1 MNTIRENFKREV
13 AALLPVLHET
23 YRRIGRF
30 QKSRTERNERA
41 ALRQLRAAG
50 DTLAFFKPLVPRK
63 KQPYFDAVLNESLSP
78 SDRIISLDVAVGAM
92 HIEFSMERAYMH
104 RESAELRQA
113 LELSRHVAS
122 DGTADDADPAPDV
135 LVRGLGV
142 SPGFVTGKAA
152 LIRRT
157 SDYRRLAA
165 GSIVV
170 ARMTRTDMMIGVEK
184 MAGIV
189 TDIGGALCHAAI
201 VARELGIPCVVGT
214 ETATQEIRE
223 KQLIAVNGDDGIVRA
238 CGAGEAREETG
249 GKPHARASRK
259 RRR

>member
-1 MNTIRENFKREV
+1 M
-13 AALLPVLHET
+13 AALLPVLHES

-50 DTLAFFKPLVPRK
+50 KTLAFFKPLVPRK

-92 HIEFSMERAYMH
+92 HIEFSMPRAYMH
-104 RESAELRQA
+104 RESEQLRRA
-113 LELSRHVAS
+113 LALSRHVAS
-122 DGTADDADPAPDV
+122 DATADAADPAPDV
-135 LVRGLGV
+135 LVRGIGA

-152 LIRRT
+152 LIRRG
-157 SDYRRLAA
+157 SDYRRLAS

-170 ARMTRTDMMIGVEK
+170 ARMTRTDMIIGVEK
-184 MAGIV
+184 IAGIV
-189 TDIGGALCHAAI
+189 TDVGGSLCHAAI

-214 ETATQEIRE
+214 ESATQEIRE
-223 KQLIAVNGDDGIVRA
+223 KQLIAVNGSDGIVRA
-238 CGAGEAREETG
+238 CVAGEAAKGWQEAPHVRSPRTRRRQ
-249 GKPHARASRK
+249 HARGD
-259 RRR
+259 